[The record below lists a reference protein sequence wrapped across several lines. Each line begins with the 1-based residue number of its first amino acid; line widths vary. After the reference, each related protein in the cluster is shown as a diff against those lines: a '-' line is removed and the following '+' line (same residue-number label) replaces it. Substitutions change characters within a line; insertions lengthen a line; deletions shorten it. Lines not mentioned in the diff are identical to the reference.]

1 MQSLIKLLIVICVVS
16 IFAATGLAQQAAT
29 PGQAEPNVQS
39 FPYTA
44 EINSDNVNARSGPGT
59 NYYRCAQLKIGDKVT
74 VVGSKFGWSQIVPT
88 AGSFSW
94 ISKQYVGIDPNDA
107 SIGIVTGEAVRV
119 YAGSEELKPIHSTT
133 SQVRLN
139 RGDKVRLMGEQEGDY
154 YKIVP
159 PAGAYLW
166 ITTKYA
172 TAVARESE
180 TKPPVEPGIKPA
192 LKPEPPAVAPSDISL
207 EAQKLNEYY
216 ALEKQI
222 AAERAKPLGEQ
233 NYSTIK
239 QALLKISEQKEA
251 GKAARYSVFALKQVE
266 RCELA
271 IKVGKEVQLQDE
283 QLQTIRQRIDKAHD
297 KKVAEVPDLG
307 KFAVIGNFQSS
318 NVYGPDAEL
327 LRYRVTDETDKTV
340 CYAVPSESAA
350 KMAKA
355 DLDKFVG
362 HKVGLVGTI
371 EPHSPTACAMVQ
383 FTEIVQLD

>member
-1 MQSLIKLLIVICVVS
+1 MQSLTKLLIVICVINV
-16 IFAATGLAQQAAT
+16 FVATGLAQQTAST
-29 PGQAEPNVQS
+29 GQAEPNVQS

-59 NYYRCAQLKIGDKVT
+59 NYYRCAQLKTGDKIT

-94 ISKQYVGIDPNDA
+94 ISKQYVNIDPNDA

-119 YAGSEELKPIHSTT
+119 YAGSDELKPIHSTT
-133 SQVRLN
+133 SQVKLN
-139 RGDKVRLMGEQEGDY
+139 RGDKVRLMGVQEGDY
-154 YKIVP
+154 YKIAP

-166 ITTKYA
+166 VTTKYL
-172 TAVARESE
+172 TAIAPQSE

-192 LKPEPPAVAPSDISL
+192 LKPEPAPIVVPDIPL
-207 EAQKLNEYY
+207 EAQKLNEYHE
-216 ALEKQI
+216 LEKQI
-222 AAERAKPLGEQ
+222 AAERAKPIGEQ
-233 NYSTIK
+233 SYATIK
-239 QALLKISEQKEA
+239 QALVKIAEQKEA
-251 GKAARYSVFALKQVE
+251 GKAARYAAFALKQVE

-271 IKVGKEVQLQDE
+271 IKVGKEVKLQDE
-283 QLQTIRQRIDKAHD
+283 QLQTVKQRIDKAHD
-297 KKVAEVPDLG
+297 KKLAEVPDLG
-307 KFAVIGNFQSS
+307 KFAVIGTFQPS
-318 NVYGPDAEL
+318 NVYGPEAEL

-340 CYAVPSESAA
+340 CYVVPSESAA
-350 KMAKA
+350 KMTKE

-383 FTEIVQLD
+383 FNKIVQLD